1 MNKYEI
7 PLLNNRTKCNYILMG
22 FLPSYSPMLSTI
34 ESLCS
39 LKAKFSADLETP
51 CNIEQ
56 SKNKLTQI
64 LEDFPGFYSHK
75 TELYEKYLARA
86 PILKHIYVSMKTI
99 FLLTYI
105 TSRQKS
111 FDSLMASLL

>member
-1 MNKYEI
+1 MFFFRFS
-7 PLLNNRTKCNYILMG
+7 PT
-22 FLPSYSPMLSTI
+22 YSPVLSTI

-39 LKAKFSADLETP
+39 LKAKFSAYPEAP
-51 CNIEQ
+51 CNTEQ
-56 SKNKLTQI
+56 LKNKLTQT
-64 LEDFPGFYSHK
+64 LKDFPGFYSHT

-105 TSRQKS
+105 TSGQKY
-111 FDSLMASLL
+111 FTICDQK